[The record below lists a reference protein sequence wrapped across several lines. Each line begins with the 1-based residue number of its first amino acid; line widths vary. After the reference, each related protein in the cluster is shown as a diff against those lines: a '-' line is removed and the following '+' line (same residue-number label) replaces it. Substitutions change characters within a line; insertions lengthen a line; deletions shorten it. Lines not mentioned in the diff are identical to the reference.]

1 MFNEYE
7 SNVQATI
14 AFLKLQKV
22 KVTDPTVNEAL
33 QNHPD
38 WPSLLSISDALKSWN
53 VPNAAGKAAPGDIDQ
68 LPNLFMA
75 FTNNR
80 EHPFAIVK
88 KGEINSFYIYQTN
101 YNKPSLVDRESL
113 LKIWDGIYLVAAP
126 NEYSGEPN
134 YEKMKRQQMLRNFMP
149 LAAIITIILLSF
161 VTLNNKIQS
170 NTGSLELAKMT
181 GIYIQSIILLAGIFI
196 TTLLLWYDVDKSN
209 PLLQK
214 VCTGIS
220 KSNCSAILSSKQ
232 ARPFSWLSWSE
243 VGFFYF
249 TANELLLL
257 FSGYNLTATVF
268 LSGLLSLLVLPY
280 TVFSIYYQW
289 RVARQWCAL
298 CLAVQGL
305 LVLSGITVW
314 AGNFLSPIP
323 NISASSIFIGILLL
337 LLPVLSWYALK
348 AFVLRL
354 QESKTTKRDYLR
366 FKFNAEIFET
376 ILRKQKQVTF
386 PAEGLGITLGNP
398 SASNTLIKVCN
409 PYCGPCAQ
417 MHPKIDRLLES
428 IPNLN
433 AQIIFTAPND
443 SNHVA
448 FKPVNHLMAI
458 AAERDEHKTMEALDQ
473 WYAAK
478 DKNYDNFKSKYPM
491 NGELTKQGS
500 KIEQM
505 EKWCDKMHIEFT
517 PTIFINGFQLPN
529 AYSIEDLQYFL
540 AD

>member
-22 KVTDPTVNEAL
+22 KVTDSTVNETL

-80 EHPFAIVK
+80 EHPFAIIK
-88 KGEINSFYIYQTN
+88 KDEINSLYIYQNN

-113 LKIWDGIYLVAAP
+113 LQIWDGIYLIAAP
-126 NEYSGEPN
+126 NEYSGEAN
-134 YEKMKRQQMLRNFMP
+134 YEKMKRQQMLQNFMP

-161 VTLNNKIQS
+161 ITLNNKIQA
-170 NTGSLELAKMT
+170 NKGPLELAKMA

-220 KSNCSAILSSKQ
+220 KSNCNAILSSKE
-232 ARPFSWLSWSE
+232 ARLFSWLSWSE

-249 TANELLLL
+249 TGNELILL
-257 FSGYNLTATVF
+257 FSGNNLTNTVF
-268 LSGLLSLLVLPY
+268 LSGSLSLLVLPY

-289 RVARQWCAL
+289 RVARQWCVL

-305 LVLSGITVW
+305 LVLSGITVL
-314 AGNFLSPIP
+314 ASNFFSPTA
-323 NISASSIFIGILLL
+323 NISASFIFTGIFLL
-337 LLPVLSWYALK
+337 LLPVLSWYTLK
-348 AFVLRL
+348 PFVLSV
-354 QESKTTKRDYLR
+354 QESKNTRRDYLR

-376 ILRKQKQVTF
+376 ILRKQKQVTISTD
-386 PAEGLGITLGNP
+386 GIGIKLGNP
-398 SASNTLIKVCN
+398 NASNTLIKVCN

-417 MHPKIDRLLES
+417 VHPKIDKLLET

-443 SNHVA
+443 LNHFA
-448 FKPVNHLMAI
+448 YKPVNHLMAI
-458 AAERDEHKTMEALDQ
+458 AAEHNEQKTMQALDQ
-473 WYAAK
+473 WYFSKNK
-478 DKNYDNFKSKYPM
+478 DYDNFKYKYPM
-491 NGELTKQGS
+491 NGELTKQGD
-500 KIEQM
+500 KLEQM
-505 EKWCDKMHIEFT
+505 EKWCSQMKIEFT
-517 PTIFINGFQLPN
+517 PTIFINGYQLPN